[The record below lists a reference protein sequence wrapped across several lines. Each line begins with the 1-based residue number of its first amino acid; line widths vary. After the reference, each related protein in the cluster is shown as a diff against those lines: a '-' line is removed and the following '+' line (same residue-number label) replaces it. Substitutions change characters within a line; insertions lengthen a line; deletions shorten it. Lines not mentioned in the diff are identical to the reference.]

1 MDKEPTA
8 DNAADMAI
16 TKAPITSSTVID
28 RDDIDGHP
36 HGFAI
41 HINDGQSPTWY
52 LRAENTREK
61 KSWLMRLDHV
71 HAIVRWVSLY
81 LLHLF
86 YIVLYLLYCFIQTKS
101 LD

>member
-1 MDKEPTA
+1 M
-8 DNAADMAI
+8 
-16 TKAPITSSTVID
+16 ID

-41 HINDGQSPTWY
+41 HVNDGQSPTWY

-71 HAIVRWVSLY
+71 HAIVRWVSAA
-81 LLHLF
+81 
-86 YIVLYLLYCFIQTKS
+86 
-101 LD
+101 

>member
-71 HAIVRWVSLY
+71 HAIVRWVRISSLPI
-81 LLHLF
+81 LLPTSYMF
-86 YIVLYLLYCFIQTKS
+86 SILLLVYS
-101 LD
+101 